1 LTGTK
6 LSKLQELI
14 KKKEEINRE
23 ILNELNIIT
32 DYKKEFEKR
41 SKELFGKVKEY
52 YTVKEASI
60 LTGKSKSTLYY
71 YRSIG
76 AIRIHKGKIRK
87 EEVYILFAQSY

>member
-1 LTGTK
+1 MTGINLHK
-6 LSKLQELI
+6 IKELI
-14 KKKEEINRE
+14 KEKEKINKK

-32 DYKKEFEKR
+32 DYRKEFERK
-41 SKELFGKVKEY
+41 SKELFGKVKDY

-76 AIRIHKGKIRK
+76 AIRIYKGKISK
-87 EEVYILFAQSY
+87 EEVYILFAQSN